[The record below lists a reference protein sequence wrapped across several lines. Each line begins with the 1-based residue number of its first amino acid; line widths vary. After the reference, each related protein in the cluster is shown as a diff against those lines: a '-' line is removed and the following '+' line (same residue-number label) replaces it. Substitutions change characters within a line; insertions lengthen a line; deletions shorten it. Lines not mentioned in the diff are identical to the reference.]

1 MPKGRWCH
9 PKWLFFLGLTRIS
22 NMMPGPHHHLSFLFC
37 LQCCL
42 LWGMQAP
49 PHVAVV
55 QWNTL
60 PVPFSSD
67 TPSPP
72 SLTDCTALPM
82 SLFLRC
88 QLSWSCSCHWVLG
101 DTALYSCVLLWSVI
115 VHVPTVGGE
124 GICFSDKAKKD
135 LPSPQCLLYTA
146 ALKWRTWATQGLQCP
161 LGCSQPGER
170 EGCCGKT
177 MNSAKVYWETQL
189 SGRQA
194 P

>member
-1 MPKGRWCH
+1 MRSRTLGTFLETRQGTMGFAGLSQGGNAKGTLV
-9 PKWLFFLGLTRIS
+9 PSQVTFFLGLTRIS

-88 QLSWSCSCHWVLG
+88 QLSWSCSCH
-101 DTALYSCVLLWSVI
+101 
-115 VHVPTVGGE
+115 
-124 GICFSDKAKKD
+124 
-135 LPSPQCLLYTA
+135 
-146 ALKWRTWATQGLQCP
+146 
-161 LGCSQPGER
+161 
-170 EGCCGKT
+170 
-177 MNSAKVYWETQL
+177 
-189 SGRQA
+189 
-194 P
+194 